1 MKAFLA
7 VSCCLA
13 ILSGAHAQTLT
24 MTSEYGLPIMESVTE
39 IDETGHLALFDSDLG
54 ILTAITL
61 ELYGAG
67 TTELSITNSAVTAVN
82 ARITGTSTLSFT
94 SSLAPLDTLL
104 QNSGA
109 DIDLQFSTGGIQSF
123 AVGETRNFGPL
134 STSSSNV
141 YDLASII
148 YAMQAPG
155 GGNFSINAQ
164 SLNGLTILGG
174 GGNLSSQ
181 QTTTAGTGARIIYSY
196 TAIPEPSSA
205 LLAGLAALPLIG
217 RRRRK

>member
-1 MKAFLA
+1 
-7 VSCCLA
+7 
-13 ILSGAHAQTLT
+13 
-24 MTSEYGLPIMESVTE
+24 MTSEYGLPIVESVTE

-54 ILTAITL
+54 VLTAVTL

-67 TTELSITNSAVTAVN
+67 TTELTLTNNAATPIS
-82 ARITGTSTLSFT
+82 ARITGTSTLFFT
-94 SSLAPLDTLL
+94 SGLAPLDTYL
-104 QNSGA
+104 QANGA
-109 DIDLQFSTGGIQSF
+109 DITLQFPTGGLQSF
-123 AVGETRNFGPL
+123 AVGETRSFGPL
-134 STSSSNV
+134 SASESNV

-155 GGNFSINAQ
+155 GGSFSINAQ

-174 GGNLSSQ
+174 GGNLNSQ
-181 QTTTAGTGARIIYSY
+181 QSTTAGTGARIIYSY

-205 LLAGLAALPLIG
+205 LLATLAALPLLG